1 MHKLL
6 GAIILTLALL
16 SPLNAQVNYHTI
28 SVYLDCR
35 GCNESFIQSEI
46 SFVNFVRDQTLA
58 EVHLL
63 ITYQGTGG
71 GGRQYTLE
79 FIDQNEI
86 SGSNST
92 LSLVS
97 PESDTEEERRNKLT
111 RYIKLGLVSYMT
123 KSDMLSNLDLVYEKS
138 SGTPIITPQ
147 HDPWNNWII
156 EFGGDTRFSGEETKY
171 SIDLNGYTKARRI
184 TENWKT
190 SFEYYQHYK
199 IRSYT
204 TTEYQEISPGDSA
217 DVQVTSRYTI
227 KKSNFFGLIGK
238 SLSDHWS
245 VGVYS
250 RLHTSTQDNFDLSIG
265 ATPAIEFSLFPYDEF
280 TRREVTFRY
289 GLFASYN
296 DYSEETIFNKTSEFL
311 YRNEL
316 NINAEFTQ
324 PWGGIEG
331 GINANAYLHDMSKNR
346 LQFDARLDMRIFRG
360 FTVFMS
366 GRYSVINDQLSLP
379 LGDAS
384 SEEVLL
390 NLRSQSTS
398 YNFGGSLGLSITFG
412 SIYNNAINPR
422 L

>member
-1 MHKLL
+1 MHKIL
-6 GAIILTLALL
+6 GAIFFSLTLL
-16 SPLNAQVNYHTI
+16 PTLNAQVNNHTI

-35 GCNESFIQSEI
+35 GCSESFIQSEI
-46 SFVNFVRDQTLA
+46 SFVNFVRDQALA

-63 ITYQGTGG
+63 ITNQRTGG

-79 FIDQNEI
+79 FIGQNEI
-86 SGSNST
+86 SGINST
-92 LSLVS
+92 LSLNS

-111 RYIKLGLVSYMT
+111 RYIKLGFVSYL
-123 KSDMLSNLDLVYEKS
+123 SDSEMLSNLDLVYKRPT
-138 SGTPIITPQ
+138 GKPITTPEY
-147 HDPWNNWII
+147 DPWNNWII

-171 SIDLNGYTKARRI
+171 SLDLNGYTKARRI

-204 TTEYQEISPGDSA
+204 TSEFQEITPGDSA
-217 DVQVTSRYTI
+217 DVQVTNRYTI

-238 SLSDHWS
+238 SLTDHWS
-245 VGVYS
+245 IGVYS

-280 TRREVTFRY
+280 TRREVTFRL
-289 GLFASYN
+289 GLLTSYN
-296 DYSEETIFNKTSEFL
+296 DYAEETIFNETSEVLFK
-311 YRNEL
+311 NEL
-316 NINAEFTQ
+316 EINAEFTQ

-331 GINANAYLHDMSKNR
+331 GIDVNAYLHDLSKNR
-346 LQFDARLDMRIFRG
+346 FEFNARLDMRVFRG

-398 YNFGGSLGLSITFG
+398 YNYGGSVGFSITFG

>member
-1 MHKLL
+1 MHKIL
-6 GAIILTLALL
+6 GAIFFSLALL
-16 SPLNAQVNYHTI
+16 PTLNAQVNNHTI

-35 GCNESFIQSEI
+35 GCSESFIQSEI
-46 SFVNFVRDQTLA
+46 SFVNFVRDQALA

-63 ITYQGTGG
+63 ITNQRTGG

-79 FIDQNEI
+79 FIGQNEI
-86 SGSNST
+86 SGINST
-92 LSLVS
+92 LSLNS

-111 RYIKLGLVSYMT
+111 RYIKLGFVSYL
-123 KSDMLSNLDLVYEKS
+123 SDSEMLSNLDLVYKRPT
-138 SGTPIITPQ
+138 GKPITTPEY
-147 HDPWNNWII
+147 DPWNNWII

-171 SIDLNGYTKARRI
+171 SLDLNGYTKARRI

-204 TTEYQEISPGDSA
+204 TSEFQEITPGDSA
-217 DVQVTSRYTI
+217 DVQVTNRYTI

-238 SLSDHWS
+238 SLTDHWS
-245 VGVYS
+245 IGVYS

-280 TRREVTFRY
+280 TRREVTFRL
-289 GLFASYN
+289 GLLTSYN
-296 DYSEETIFNKTSEFL
+296 DYAEETIFNETSEVLFK
-311 YRNEL
+311 NEL
-316 NINAEFTQ
+316 EINAEFTQ

-331 GINANAYLHDMSKNR
+331 GIDVNAYLHDLSKNR
-346 LQFDARLDMRIFRG
+346 FEFNARLDMRVFRG

-398 YNFGGSLGLSITFG
+398 YNYGGSVGFSITFG